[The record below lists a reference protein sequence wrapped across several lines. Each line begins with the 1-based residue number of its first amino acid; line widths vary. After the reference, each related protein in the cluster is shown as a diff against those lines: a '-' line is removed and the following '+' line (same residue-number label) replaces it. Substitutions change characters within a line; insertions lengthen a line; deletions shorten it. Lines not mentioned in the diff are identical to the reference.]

1 MVKFF
6 QFNILAI
13 VLPSLRISPL
23 LILVKAIIILY
34 AAALSFNV
42 VYIQSIGSGIG
53 TNSELLFSSSGLIEL
68 AALQPV
74 LAQPVSSK
82 SKEECSTTAKPWRLT
97 KLQQSQFALSEDL
110 KAILVGLLMGDLFM
124 QKRTVNS
131 NPILYFEQ
139 GLVHKDYL
147 FHLYE
152 LFSSYCR
159 SAPKIDN
166 RLPDKRTGNVYTR
179 VRFNTYSLPCFQE
192 LYNLFYPSGKKIVPL
207 NIGELLTPMGL
218 AY

>member
-1 MVKFF
+1 
-6 QFNILAI
+6 
-13 VLPSLRISPL
+13 
-23 LILVKAIIILY
+23 
-34 AAALSFNV
+34 
-42 VYIQSIGSGIG
+42 
-53 TNSELLFSSSGLIEL
+53 
-68 AALQPV
+68 V

-159 SAPKIDN
+159 SKCVSTRKIIE
-166 RLPDKRTGNVYTR
+166 GTR
-179 VRFNTYSLPCFQE
+179 FF
-192 LYNLFYPSGKKIVPL
+192 
-207 NIGELLTPMGL
+207 
-218 AY
+218 